1 MARQAL
7 LALTLLL
14 LATTAAAD
22 IEGTWAAEYNPREGK
37 LHLMMSRSATGQMWM
52 SYRVAALAGLTQAQ
66 VDSAATVPV
75 AFQLSPD
82 AGTFAFEG
90 TFRNGRGGGLMTFT
104 PNRDYPSQVRALG
117 LELTK
122 STDEELFRLGALGVT
137 VAYLREM
144 RAIYPDAD
152 LRELSKLKAVGVD
165 AAYLRELRAVGV
177 KISTSREAVKLAAT
191 GVTAAYVRELAE
203 AGYRDLSVRDLSRL
217 AATGV
222 NAKYIREMEAYK
234 P

>member
-14 LATTAAAD
+14 VATTAAAD
-22 IEGTWAAEYNPREGK
+22 IEAGWTADYNPREGK
-37 LHLMMSRSATGQMWM
+37 LHLMMSRSAAGQMWM
-52 SYRVAALAGLTQAQ
+52 SYRVGELAGLTQAQ
-66 VDSAATVPV
+66 IDSAATVPV
-75 AFQLSPD
+75 VFQLRPD

-90 TFRNGRGGGLMTFT
+90 TFRNGRGGGQMTFT
-104 PNRDYPSQVRALG
+104 PNRNYSSQIRALG

-122 STDEELFRLGALGVT
+122 GTDEELFRLGALGVT
-137 VAYLREM
+137 LPYLREM

-177 KISTSREAVKLAAT
+177 KISTSREALKLAAT
-191 GVTAAYVRELAE
+191 GVTAAYVRELAD

-222 NAKYIREMEAYK
+222 NAKYIREMQEYK